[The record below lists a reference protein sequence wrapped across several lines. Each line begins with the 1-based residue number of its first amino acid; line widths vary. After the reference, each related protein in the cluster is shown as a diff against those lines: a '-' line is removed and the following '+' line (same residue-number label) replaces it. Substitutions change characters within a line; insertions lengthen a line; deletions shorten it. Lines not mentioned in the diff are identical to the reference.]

1 MSDLRRNR
9 RPMHPGTIL
18 REHYLLPRKVSVT
31 SLAAATGLSRKHTSQ
46 IINGH
51 KRIEPVTA
59 ARLGLVLG
67 TTTRFWLN
75 LQAAVDAWD
84 AEQEVTTWQP
94 TISFNPPGVPS

>member
-1 MSDLRRNR
+1 
-9 RPMHPGTIL
+9 
-18 REHYLLPRKVSVT
+18 
-31 SLAAATGLSRKHTSQ
+31 
-46 IINGH
+46 
-51 KRIEPVTA
+51 VTA